1 MLDENKETMETR
13 HPNPW
18 EDAIDTVRV
27 CTIIVYACN
36 SGDGEAGVFCFEY
49 SEKAWSRPLNYVYE
63 CGVDDWLR
71 PLRRLTFLTTS
82 VWGKVVGARCARL
95 QGGHETE

>member
-1 MLDENKETMETR
+1 MDSVEDNMKKMHNKIRIMLGENKETMETR

-36 SGDGEAGVFCFEY
+36 SGDGEVGVFCFGYIYELEL
-49 SEKAWSRPLNYVYE
+49 STSSKAS
-63 CGVDDWLR
+63 
-71 PLRRLTFLTTS
+71 
-82 VWGKVVGARCARL
+82 
-95 QGGHETE
+95 